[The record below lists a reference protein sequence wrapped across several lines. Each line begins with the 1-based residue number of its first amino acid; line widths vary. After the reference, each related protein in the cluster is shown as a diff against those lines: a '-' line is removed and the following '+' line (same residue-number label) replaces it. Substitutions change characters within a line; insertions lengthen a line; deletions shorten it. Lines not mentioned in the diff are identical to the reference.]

1 LKPKGK
7 DNNEGGPKV
16 PGYIVTFSDMV
27 TLLLTFFVMLLSLA
41 KTQDQG
47 LFRKGQ
53 ASFVEAIQGFG
64 LGILQGRN
72 MAMDFSEYKVKYE
85 ISEPD
90 EDYKGRTVSAN
101 TERMRRIL
109 NQLNDSM
116 QTMPSQIVGERS
128 NITIAD
134 FRFALGNAKLDD
146 SAKLFL
152 SNFCFDLQQ
161 NTDLRFVKLYVLGL
175 AHEEK
180 TEKGQWIVSAKRAK
194 AVSDYL
200 KIRLGGDFEQHIY
213 SWGAGSGGEWIKED
227 SPFSPDS
234 QIFITIISTKKDQL
248 SSALF

>member
-1 LKPKGK
+1 LSSKGK
-7 DNNEGGPKV
+7 GNQEEGPKV

-53 ASFVEAIQGFG
+53 ASFVEAITGFG

-72 MAMDFSEYKVKYE
+72 VAMDFGEYKVKYE

-101 TERMRRIL
+101 AERMRRIL
-109 NQLNDSM
+109 NQLSESM

-128 NITIAD
+128 SVTIAD
-134 FRFALGNAKLDD
+134 FRFAAGNTELDD
-146 SAKLFL
+146 PAKRYL
-152 SNFCFDLQQ
+152 SNFCFDLEQ
-161 NTDLRFVKLYVLGL
+161 NSDLRFVKLYVLAL
-175 AHEEK
+175 AREEK
-180 TEKGQWIVSAKRAK
+180 TEKDQWIVSAKRAK

-200 KIRLGGDFEQHIY
+200 KSKLGAGFGQNIY
-213 SWGAGSGGEWIKED
+213 SWGAGTGGEWVADD

-234 QIFITIISTKKDQL
+234 QIFITTIRSTEEL
-248 SSALF
+248 FSSSIF

>member
-1 LKPKGK
+1 LSSKNKSNQDDK
-7 DNNEGGPKV
+7 PKV

-27 TLLLTFFVMLLSLA
+27 TLLLTFFVLLQTLA
-41 KTQDQG
+41 VTSDQG
-47 LFRKGQ
+47 LFQKGK

-72 MAMDFSEYKVKYE
+72 VVMDFGEYKVKYE
-85 ISEPD
+85 VSEPD
-90 EDYKGRTVSAN
+90 KDYKGRTVSAH
-101 TERMRRIL
+101 TEQMRRIL
-109 NQLNDSM
+109 KQLSKSM
-116 QTMPSQIVGERS
+116 QTMPSQIIGERS

-134 FRFALGNAKLDD
+134 FRFAAGNAKLDD

-175 AHEEK
+175 ARKEK
-180 TEKGQWIVSAKRAK
+180 TERGQWIVSAKRAK

-200 KIRLGGDFEQHIY
+200 KSRLGGDFEQLIY
-213 SWGAGSGGEWIKED
+213 SWGAGSGGEWVKED

-234 QIFITIISTKKDQL
+234 QIFITTISTKKEQL